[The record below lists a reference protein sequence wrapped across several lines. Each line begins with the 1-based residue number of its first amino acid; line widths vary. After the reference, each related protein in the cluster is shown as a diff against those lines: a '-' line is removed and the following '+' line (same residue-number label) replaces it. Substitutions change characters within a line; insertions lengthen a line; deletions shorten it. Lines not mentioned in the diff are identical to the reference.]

1 MIGTEQKVSLRYLI
15 SLIFVVTSGYY
26 ITKLPLSPIYFFA
39 IISFYLYGIFLFMN
53 RKIVLKPILIIPFI
67 YIIYLSLTQ
76 YMVNASL
83 STSINVVMSLSYFI
97 ISYMLL
103 YSLSSQ
109 KLENI
114 SVLFIRFSLPLVVFE
129 AYYRLSNPKF
139 ILESG
144 FDYRDKEDILF
155 YAYKLNSIM
164 YQDSNFVG
172 IFLVALFFFAFYLWK
187 EHLIKLKIEMI
198 LLFFLIILTISRA
211 AIVSTIF
218 FLLFFYLWYKSSKFT
233 KLMVFIISIIL
244 LVIAFILLGSD
255 SSFQSKFHILNLFLD
270 FIKTSNIIDFLFG
283 IGFGNTVSYLG
294 IGAHNFIVAHF
305 VESGLIGFLLLV
317 TFYTSIIFISKNKI
331 LIVLLPFLLT
341 GMSLA
346 GHAIPYLYTIFVL
359 IILLE
364 KHKGKYIESR

>member
-1 MIGTEQKVSLRYLI
+1 
-15 SLIFVVTSGYY
+15 
-26 ITKLPLSPIYFFA
+26 
-39 IISFYLYGIFLFMN
+39 
-53 RKIVLKPILIIPFI
+53 
-67 YIIYLSLTQ
+67 
-76 YMVNASL
+76 
-83 STSINVVMSLSYFI
+83 
-97 ISYMLL
+97 
-103 YSLSSQ
+103 
-109 KLENI
+109 
-114 SVLFIRFSLPLVVFE
+114 
-129 AYYRLSNPKF
+129 
-139 ILESG
+139 
-144 FDYRDKEDILF
+144 
-155 YAYKLNSIM
+155 
-164 YQDSNFVG
+164 
-172 IFLVALFFFAFYLWK
+172 
-187 EHLIKLKIEMI
+187 
-198 LLFFLIILTISRA
+198 
-211 AIVSTIF
+211 
-218 FLLFFYLWYKSSKFT
+218 
-233 KLMVFIISIIL
+233 MVFIISIIL